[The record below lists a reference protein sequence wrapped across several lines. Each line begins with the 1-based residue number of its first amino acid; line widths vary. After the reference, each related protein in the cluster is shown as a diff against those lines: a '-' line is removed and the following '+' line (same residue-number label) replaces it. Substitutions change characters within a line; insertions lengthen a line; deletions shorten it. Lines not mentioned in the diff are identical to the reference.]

1 MSFQK
6 NCFNIILLATYCIL
20 FSACSKVQYQPL
32 FQAGKNFGDNGYT
45 QVDSLESYKIKA
57 QDIIQVRNL
66 QSGDMLLGNSTTGSA
81 GSKANG
87 LGASPADN
95 QTFQVDDEGMVLLPA
110 IGKIKVAG
118 YTRQEAQK
126 VVDQAYRKNVFTDPI
141 IELKITSLQVTIF
154 GEAKSQGSIRLT
166 KEHMSLTEM
175 IGAAGGLTER
185 ADATNIQ
192 IIRGTQKT
200 PKVIVVDM
208 TDIQA
213 INDPKAILQN
223 GDIVYISINKRAAKA
238 TNFQNFSSSTFQPFL
253 LIVNA
258 GLIVFTLIRR

>member
-6 NCFNIILLATYCIL
+6 NYFNIIILAGYCIL
-20 FSACSKVQYQPL
+20 FSACSQVQYQPL
-32 FQAGKNFGDNGYT
+32 FQAANNFKDNAYI
-45 QVDSLESYKIKA
+45 QVDSLENYKIKA

-66 QSGDMLLGNSTTGSA
+66 QSGEILLNNINTSSVGLKGTGSGTA
-81 GSKANG
+81 
-87 LGASPADN
+87 PADL
-95 QTFQVDDEGMVLLPA
+95 QTFQVGDDGMVLLPA

-118 YTRQEAQK
+118 YTRQQAEK
-126 VVDQAYRKNVFTDPI
+126 LVDQAYRKNVFTDPI
-141 IELKITSLQVTIF
+141 IELKITSLQVIIF
-154 GEAKSQGSIRLT
+154 GEAKAQGSFRLT

-192 IIRGTQKT
+192 IIRGTQKN
-200 PKVIVVDM
+200 PKVTIVDM

-223 GDIVYISINKRAAKA
+223 GDIVYISLNKRAAKSA
-238 TNFQNFSSSTFQPFL
+238 NFQNFSSSNLQPFL
-253 LIVNA
+253 LIINA
-258 GLIVFTLIRR
+258 ALILYTLIRR